1 MLRIVNELQQAV
13 GKNRNSLTQLE
24 LSSGQKV
31 GRLQLF
37 DITHRKKDGSPMTSE
52 ATEIMEKL
60 TNKKEYEVV
69 ASSYSSVN
77 VDDIDNRI
85 ITEVLG
91 PES

>member
-1 MLRIVNELQQAV
+1 MSRRHWEKDGETI
-13 GKNRNSLTQLE
+13 KE

-37 DITHRKKDGSPMTSE
+37 DNTHRKKDGSPMTFE
-52 ATEIMEKL
+52 AAEIVEKL
-60 TNKKEYEVV
+60 KDKKEEYE
-69 ASSYSSVN
+69 AIALSYSSVN

-91 PES
+91 PE